1 MELGSCVSILMIKVE
16 VVLMTVSLKEYFSFF
31 RIERSRAI
39 VPALINAIKKC
50 PSDKEINLNYFY
62 DLLFTRFNLK
72 LVHIICHDKQEHLSK
87 KCNPKYVYV
96 SKKRLMENSK
106 ILNRKVNVQKP
117 TSKRSC
123 SRIKAN

>member
-1 MELGSCVSILMIKVE
+1 MIKVE
-16 VVLMTVSLKEYFSFF
+16 VVLMTVFLKEYFSFF

-39 VPALINAIKKC
+39 VPTLINAIKKC

-96 SKKRLMENSK
+96 SKKRPMEK
-106 ILNRKVNVQKP
+106 IPNRKVKIQEP
-117 TSKRSC
+117 LPKRSC
-123 SRIKAN
+123 SSRLKAN